1 MTTLLARLLDP
12 GHYLRLRKEA
22 APRGQPNLRF
32 PFLASQGEYDGSAK
46 DNQYYNLGGFECIC
60 HW

>member
-32 PFLASQGEYDGSAK
+32 PFLASHGEYDRSAK
-46 DNQYYNLGGFECIC
+46 NDQ
-60 HW
+60 